1 LSRGSK
7 AVEAKIGGDHGAEE
21 DSEESEDSEGEAV
34 GTGPQKEKS
43 RCNQRG
49 GKKHPLLRGAMLR
62 IFEICGEKGAESDF
76 EDSEGQDSDG
86 DVDLNDSENRRLI
99 FQVRKTKT
107 G

>member
-7 AVEAKIGGDHGAEE
+7 AIEAKIGRDHGAEE

-49 GKKHPLLRGAMLR
+49 GKKHSLLRGAMLR
-62 IFEICGEKGAESDF
+62 VLKYVRRRA
-76 EDSEGQDSDG
+76 Q
-86 DVDLNDSENRRLI
+86 NRILKSLKAKTLMEMLI
-99 FQVRKTKT
+99 
-107 G
+107 